1 MYDDIDVMLFNHG
14 TESVVLAAPLCWQ
27 QLADRARRRGR
38 LVALNPT
45 AFPADFSTFARY
57 TKELRKLPQTSR
69 SWSPLPVDEALAGLA
84 TDPRDH
90 ADPVAPCAVA
100 GPISHRGSGV

>member
-38 LVALNPT
+38 LVALARGPS
-45 AFPADFSTFARY
+45 PRFSTFARY

-84 TDPRDH
+84 TDPR
-90 ADPVAPCAVA
+90 
-100 GPISHRGSGV
+100 ITLTR